1 MIAIIGWIGA
11 VTMVAASFLMTITLG
26 KALAITGL
34 LLLTIQA
41 RHNRQN
47 NLIALNLSSILGF
60 SYSLI
65 QVL

>member
-1 MIAIIGWIGA
+1 MIATIGWIGA
-11 VTMVAASFLMTITLG
+11 VAMVAASFLMTIILG
-26 KALAITGL
+26 KILAIFGL

-47 NLIALNLSSILGF
+47 NLIALNLSSIIGF
-60 SYSLI
+60 SYSLM

>member
-1 MIAIIGWIGA
+1 MIATIGWIGA
-11 VTMVAASFLMTITLG
+11 VAMVAASFLMTMILG
-26 KALAITGL
+26 KILAIFGL

-47 NLIALNLSSILGF
+47 NLIALNLSSIIGF
-60 SYSLI
+60 SYSLM

>member
-47 NLIALNLSSILGF
+47 NLIALNLSSIIGF

>member
-26 KALAITGL
+26 KILAITGL
-34 LLLTIQA
+34 ILLTIQA

>member
-1 MIAIIGWIGA
+1 MIATIGWIGA
-11 VTMVAASFLMTITLG
+11 VAMVAASFLMTMALG
-26 KALAITGL
+26 KILAIFGL

-47 NLIALNLSSILGF
+47 NLIALNLSSIIGF
-60 SYSLI
+60 SYSLM

>member
-1 MIAIIGWIGA
+1 MIATIGWIGA
-11 VTMVAASFLMTITLG
+11 VTMVAASFLMTLTLG
-26 KALAITGL
+26 KVLAITGL

-60 SYSLI
+60 SYSLM

>member
-1 MIAIIGWIGA
+1 MIAAIGWIGA

-26 KALAITGL
+26 KVLAITGL

-60 SYSLI
+60 SYSLM

>member
-1 MIAIIGWIGA
+1 MIATIGWIGA

-26 KALAITGL
+26 KILAIFGL

-60 SYSLI
+60 SYSLM

>member
-1 MIAIIGWIGA
+1 MIATIGWIGA
-11 VTMVAASFLMTITLG
+11 VAMVAASFLMTMMLG
-26 KALAITGL
+26 KILAIFGL

>member
-1 MIAIIGWIGA
+1 MIATIGWIGA
-11 VTMVAASFLMTITLG
+11 VTMVAASFLITLTLG
-26 KALAITGL
+26 KVLAITGL
-34 LLLTIQA
+34 LLLTIEA

-60 SYSLI
+60 SYSLM

>member
-1 MIAIIGWIGA
+1 MIATIGWIGA
-11 VTMVAASFLMTITLG
+11 VAMVAASFLMTMVLG
-26 KALAITGL
+26 KILAIFGL

-60 SYSLI
+60 SYSLM

>member
-1 MIAIIGWIGA
+1 MIATIGWIGA
-11 VTMVAASFLMTITLG
+11 VTMVAASFLITITLG
-26 KALAITGL
+26 KVLAITGL
-34 LLLTIQA
+34 LLLTIEA

-60 SYSLI
+60 SYSLM

>member
-1 MIAIIGWIGA
+1 MIATIGWIGA
-11 VTMVAASFLMTITLG
+11 VTMVAASFLMTMTLG
-26 KALAITGL
+26 KILAIFGL

-47 NLIALNLSSILGF
+47 NLIALNLSSIIGF
-60 SYSLI
+60 SYSLM

>member
-1 MIAIIGWIGA
+1 MIATIGWIGA
-11 VTMVAASFLMTITLG
+11 VAMVAASFLMTMILG
-26 KALAITGL
+26 KILAIFGL

-60 SYSLI
+60 SYSLM

>member
-1 MIAIIGWIGA
+1 MIATIGWIGA

-26 KALAITGL
+26 KILAIFGL

-47 NLIALNLSSILGF
+47 NLIALNLSSIIGF
-60 SYSLI
+60 SYSLM

>member
-1 MIAIIGWIGA
+1 MIATIGWIGA
-11 VTMVAASFLMTITLG
+11 VAMVAASFLMTMVLG
-26 KALAITGL
+26 KILAIFGL

-47 NLIALNLSSILGF
+47 NLIALNLSSIIGF
-60 SYSLI
+60 SYSLM

>member
-1 MIAIIGWIGA
+1 MIAAIGWIGA
-11 VTMVAASFLMTITLG
+11 VAMVAASFLMTMTLG
-26 KALAITGL
+26 KILAIFGL

-47 NLIALNLSSILGF
+47 NLIALNLSSIIGF
-60 SYSLI
+60 SYSLM